1 MCGIAGYLSLK
12 SEPYPQ
18 GQAALSAMSSLIAH
32 RGPDGSGQWTS
43 NDGRVGFV
51 HRRLAII
58 DLSTAG
64 AQPMIGPNG
73 VVITYNG
80 EIYNYIE
87 LRKELASHWAF
98 RSTSDTEVIL
108 AAYDRW
114 GDDCVSHLR
123 GMFAF
128 AIWDEKKQRLFLA
141 RDRFGIKPL
150 YYTEQDGRLFFA
162 SEAKALLPLL
172 PEIRTDSSAL
182 AEYLTFQY
190 TIGAKTLF
198 EHVNALLP
206 GHALTA
212 HDGNVQVRRYW
223 DVQYVVDFD
232 HSPRYFEARFK
243 ELVADSMDVHLRADV
258 PIGGYVS
265 GGLDSSLVALLAS
278 HHDSRNR
285 LAFHGRF
292 TEYPGYDES
301 RYAQEV
307 CSVADMSLH
316 IADITAQDLRGS
328 LQDVIYHLDFPV
340 AGPGSFPQFMVS
352 ALAAKHVKVVL
363 GGQGG
368 DELLGGYAR
377 YLVAYFEQCIKAA
390 MDGTY
395 QDGNYV
401 VTIESIVPNLGLL
414 REYKPM
420 IKEFWREGLFD
431 DLDRRY
437 FRLVDRSTDMVGEV
451 DWNLLD
457 KQRVFSAFREIFNNQ
472 DNVRKEAYFDKMTH
486 FDFKCLLP
494 ALLQV
499 EDRMSM
505 AHGLESRVP
514 LLDHPLVE
522 FLATVPADVKFKGGQ
537 MKQLMKTAYRDIL
550 PADVLKRRDKMGFPV
565 PLKEWFEGSLQGF
578 VRDIFDQQGA
588 RSREYFNSGV
598 VLANFQTASRFSRK
612 TWGLLSL
619 ELWHQRFHDRAAEFR
634 ATVDRRPAEAAN
646 ASALGN

>member
-1 MCGIAGYLSLK
+1 MCGIAGFVSVRARPFAEK
-12 SEPYPQ
+12 
-18 GQAALSAMSSLIAH
+18 GAALAAMSSLISH
-32 RGPDGSGQWTS
+32 RGPDGQGEWFSP
-43 NDGRVGFV
+43 DGSVGLV

-58 DLSTAG
+58 DLTANG
-64 AQPMIGPNG
+64 AQPMHGANRT
-73 VVITYNG
+73 VITYNG

-87 LRKELASHWAF
+87 LREELAGHWTF

-114 GDDCVSHLR
+114 GEDCVSHLR

-128 AIWDEKKQRLFLA
+128 AIWDEHNRKLFAA
-141 RDRFGIKPL
+141 RDRFGIKPF
-150 YYTEQDGRLFFA
+150 YYTTQGIRLFFA
-162 SEAKALLPLL
+162 SEAKALLPFL
-172 PEIRTDSSAL
+172 PDIRTDTHAL

-190 TIGAKTLF
+190 TIGARTLF
-198 EHVNALLP
+198 EGVQALLP
-206 GHALTA
+206 GHTLVVSNGSLNT
-212 HDGNVQVRRYW
+212 RRYW
-223 DVQYVVDFD
+223 DVQYDVDFD
-232 HSPRYFEARFK
+232 HSPRFFENRFQ
-243 ELVADSMDVHLRADV
+243 ELVGDSMNIHLRSDV

-278 HHDSRNR
+278 RHDQLNR

-292 TEYPGYDES
+292 TEHSSYDES
-301 RYAQEV
+301 RYAREV
-307 CSVADMSLH
+307 AELADMSLH
-316 IADITAQDLRGS
+316 IKDITVADFQRHLN
-328 LQDVIYHLDFPV
+328 DVIYHLDFPV
-340 AGPGSFPQFMVS
+340 AGPGSFPQYMVS
-352 ALAAKHVKVVL
+352 ALAARHVKVVL

-377 YLVAYFEQCIKAA
+377 YLVAYQAA

-395 QDGNYV
+395 QQGNYV

-420 IKEFWREGLFD
+420 IKEFWRDGLFD
-431 DLDRRY
+431 ELDDRY

-451 DWNLLD
+451 DWSCLD
-457 KQRVFSAFREIFNNQ
+457 KARVFEDFRAIFNNQ
-472 DNVRKEAYFDKMTH
+472 DNVKKEAYFDKMTH

-537 MKQLMKTAYRDIL
+537 MKQLMKTAYRGML
-550 PADVLKRRDKMGFPV
+550 PKSVLERRDKMGFPV
-565 PLKEWFEGSLQGF
+565 PVKEWFEGPLKTF
-578 VRDIFDQQGA
+578 VADVFGEQCA
-588 RSREYFNSGV
+588 RHRAYFNSDI
-598 VLANFQTASRFSRK
+598 VLAKFQGASRFSRK

-619 ELWHQRFHDRAAEFR
+619 ELWHQRFHDRANEFKAMAKAEHSF
-634 ATVDRRPAEAAN
+634 AAQ
-646 ASALGN
+646 